1 MFVARIEIELMY
13 PYPNMGTHTISGE
26 SFDLM
31 DGIFGMAVDKGQ
43 HDKRLL
49 YFHSLASEHEN
60 SVPVSVLHNR
70 TAWEND
76 AGSAYTKKFQIL
88 GPRGSQSA
96 ASAIDANGNLF
107 FGLNELNA
115 IACWDTTRKPLTRAA
130 VKTLVK
136 DDDKLQFISGMKVIR
151 NSDGEEELWLV
162 TNRFQVSHFQIP
174 TEPRHESYLVIL
186 FSLKNSFHSPKK
198 VVSIEKIPIKLS
210 CFRIPSG
217 VSLENL
223 SKNKSF
229 SLNVSL
235 AFAEDFHR
243 HNEPQ

>member
-70 TAWEND
+70 TAWED
-76 AGSAYTKKFQIL
+76 DDGSAYTKSFQIL

-107 FGLNELNA
+107 FGLNALNA

-136 DDDKLQFISGMKVIR
+136 DDDKLQFTSGMKVIR
-151 NSDGEEELWLV
+151 NSDGHEELWLV
-162 TNRFQVSHFQIP
+162 TNRFQVSHVRIP
-174 TEPRHESYLVIL
+174 AEPRHESYLVIFV
-186 FSLKNSFHSPKK
+186 FSKKFISFSEK
-198 VVSIEKIPIKLS
+198 VVSIKFEEKIPIKLS
-210 CFRIPSG
+210 CF
-217 VSLENL
+217 
-223 SKNKSF
+223 
-229 SLNVSL
+229 
-235 AFAEDFHR
+235 
-243 HNEPQ
+243 